1 MYLHLCR
8 VEIDMLR
15 GDLEAARR
23 RLRQVQAMTAGQVG
37 GFRGEDYAP
46 QLAADL
52 ALWTGRPDEALAE
65 VTRELP
71 AVRPPIQWTGGP
83 LLVLGMRACADLAE
97 TARARRDD
105 AAQADALAA
114 AADLVSWVDR
124 LAVTPFTDHP
134 ANEYPAAERASWQA
148 ERSRLTGDNDPAAWA
163 TAAKT
168 WADVA
173 HVNRAAYALVAAGPG
188 AA

>member
-1 MYLHLCR
+1 
-8 VEIDMLR
+8 MLR
-15 GDLEAARR
+15 GDLDAALR
-23 RLRQVQAMTAGQVG
+23 RLRQVQAMAADQVG

-71 AVRPPIQWTGGP
+71 SVRPPIQWTGGP

-105 AAQADALAA
+105 TAQADALAA

-124 LAVTPFTDHP
+124 LEVTPFIDHP
-134 ANEYPAAERASWQA
+134 ANVYPPAERASWLA
-148 ERSRLTGDNDPAAWA
+148 ERSRLTGDNHPAAWA

-168 WADVA
+168 WAASGAGESRRLRV
-173 HVNRAAYALVAAGPG
+173 VAASQGT
-188 AA
+188 A